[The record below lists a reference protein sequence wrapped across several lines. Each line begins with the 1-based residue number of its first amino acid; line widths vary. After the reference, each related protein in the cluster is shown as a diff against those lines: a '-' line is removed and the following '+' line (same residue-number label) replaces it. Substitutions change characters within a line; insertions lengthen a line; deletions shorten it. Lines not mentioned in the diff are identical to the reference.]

1 MISIKLHVSS
11 FLDPTSWQQCLTWS
25 SVTFQVRWHSDVSTI
40 SSSHMIFLRID
51 MVVCDTSREM
61 VAHLK
66 RNSGVSTASS
76 SHTLFWSIQH
86 LPCCIS
92 YPHHNTHWSK
102 INIFSNFRSIVLST
116 ESSTESWPTL
126 KTLLHLINTVQ
137 FDQPWCT
144 QAQNRDYIGAGI
156 IDYSY
161 CTLH

>member
-1 MISIKLHVSS
+1 MISIKLRVSS
-11 FLDPTSWQQCLTWS
+11 FLGPTCWQQCLTWS

-61 VAHLK
+61 VVHLK

-102 INIFSNFRSIVLST
+102 INIFSNFRVFILSKNNNTT
-116 ESSTESWPTL
+116 EHHWKLIHSKNCIAFDKYCAVWSTMMHSSPKSWL
-126 KTLLHLINTVQ
+126 YWGRHQRL
-137 FDQPWCT
+137 
-144 QAQNRDYIGAGI
+144 
-156 IDYSY
+156 
-161 CTLH
+161 

>member
-1 MISIKLHVSS
+1 MISIKLRLSS
-11 FLDPTSWQQCLTWS
+11 FLGPTCWQQCLTWS

-102 INIFSNFRSIVLST
+102 INIFSNFRSIVLSKT
-116 ESSTESWPTL
+116 TMHALKHWKLTHSKNFIAFDKHCAVWSTMMHSSPNSGLYWGWHHRL
-126 KTLLHLINTVQ
+126 
-137 FDQPWCT
+137 
-144 QAQNRDYIGAGI
+144 
-156 IDYSY
+156 
-161 CTLH
+161 